1 MFQTKKMVNSTEEVK
16 GARDLQD
23 FTQNRL
29 QNSLKYEGKR
39 FEYLVYEDTLLFNL
53 NCVGNILGIANP
65 RTSIDTAD
73 DRYVRLIT
81 NSDVSET
88 YYRKLNNKGELFLT
102 EDGLFRIIITSRSRN
117 INAFQDWLRDK
128 ALPSIKAQ
136 LSINQNIMGFSKD
149 EFGEVRTLAEGENI
163 WFCLVDI
170 CRVLDLS
177 NPSKVIND
185 FPDDL
190 TNSYPI
196 LDNLGR
202 LQNMTFV
209 NESGLY
215 RTIFKSR
222 KEKALEF
229 QDWVCSEV
237 IPSIRKHGAYITE
250 DVINDNKKL
259 NESIQAIRE
268 QYKEKIDFA
277 DAFLASED
285 SAYIAVFA
293 DYLTKNGVK
302 MGRNQLFKWF
312 KDKKV
317 LVMHGDDY
325 FPSARYMKMGL
336 FDLEAST
343 ISKGNGRKSIS
354 HTVKITPK
362 GMKYFMEK
370 IQANKADKT
379 QKQII
384 DFIQLTLFD

>member
-1 MFQTKKMVNSTEEVK
+1 MVNSIEEVK

-23 FTQNRL
+23 FT

-39 FEYLVYEDTLLFNL
+39 FEYLVYEDTLYFRLKN
-53 NCVGNILGIANP
+53 VANILGIVNP
-65 RTSIDTAD
+65 RTSIDTTD
-73 DRYVRLIT
+73 ERYVRLLT
-81 NSDVSET
+81 KSEVGKT
-88 YYRKLNNKGELFLT
+88 YIRNLANRGELFLT
-102 EDGLFRIIITSRSRN
+102 EDGLFRIIITSKGRK
-117 INAFQDWLRDK
+117 ITAFQDWIRDK

-136 LSINQNIMGFSKD
+136 LSINQNIMGFKKE
-149 EFGEVRTLAEGENI
+149 EFGEVRTLVEGENI
-163 WFCLVDI
+163 WFNLNDI
-170 CRVLDLS
+170 CRALDLR
-177 NPSKVIND
+177 NPRKVMND
-185 FPDDL
+185 LPKDV
-190 TNSYPI
+190 TNSYP
-196 LDNLGR
+196 LLTNGG

-250 DVINDNKKL
+250 DVIKDDKKL
-259 NESIQAIRE
+259 NETIQAIKE
-268 QYKEKIDFA
+268 EYKEKIDFA

-336 FDLEAST
+336 FDLEASA
-343 ISKGNGRKSIS
+343 ISKGNGKKKIS

-370 IQANKADKT
+370 IQANKANKT

-384 DFIQLTLFD
+384 DFIQSTLFN

>member
-1 MFQTKKMVNSTEEVK
+1 MFQQKMNNINEEVK

-73 DRYVRLIT
+73 DRYVRLLT
-81 NSDVSET
+81 NSDVSKT

-102 EDGLFRIIITSRSRN
+102 EDGLFRIIITSRGRN
-117 INAFQDWLRDK
+117 ITAFQDWLRDK

-136 LSINQNIMGFSKD
+136 LSINQNIMDFSND
-149 EFGEVRTLAEGENI
+149 EFGEVRTLVEGEKI
-163 WFCLVDI
+163 WFNLNDI
-170 CRVLDLS
+170 CRALDLR
-177 NPSKVIND
+177 NPRKVVND
-185 FPDDL
+185 LPKGV
-190 TNSYPI
+190 TNSYP
-196 LDNLGR
+196 LLTNGG

-250 DVINDNKKL
+250 DVINDDKKL
-259 NESIQAIRE
+259 NEAIHAIRE

-293 DYLTKNGVK
+293 DYLTKNGIK

-343 ISKGNGRKSIS
+343 ISKGNGRKKIS

-370 IQANKADKT
+370 IQANKANKT

-384 DFIQLTLFD
+384 DFIQYTLFD

>member
-1 MFQTKKMVNSTEEVK
+1 MLNSTEELK

-23 FTQNRL
+23 FTQNSL

-73 DRYVRLIT
+73 DRYVRLLT
-81 NSDVSET
+81 NSDVSKT

-102 EDGLFRIIITSRSRN
+102 EDGLFRIIITSRGRN
-117 INAFQDWLRDK
+117 ITAFQDWLRDK

-136 LSINQNIMGFSKD
+136 LSINQNIMGFSKE
-149 EFGEVRTLAEGENI
+149 EFGEIRTLVEGENI
-163 WFCLVDI
+163 WFNLNDI
-170 CRVLDLS
+170 CRALDLR
-177 NPSKVIND
+177 NPRKVMND
-185 FPDDL
+185 LPKGV
-190 TNSYPI
+190 TNSYP
-196 LDNLGR
+196 LLTNGG

-237 IPSIRKHGAYITE
+237 IPSIRKHGAYITDE
-250 DVINDNKKL
+250 VLNDDKKL
-259 NESIQAIRE
+259 NEAIQAIRE
-268 QYKEKIDFA
+268 EYKEKIDFA

-293 DYLTKNGVK
+293 DYLTKNGIK
-302 MGRNQLFKWF
+302 MGRNQLFRWF

-317 LVMHGDDY
+317 LVCHGGNY
-325 FPSARYMKMGL
+325 YPSARYMKMGL
-336 FDLEAST
+336 FDLEASA
-343 ISKGNGRKSIS
+343 ISKGNGRNKIS

-370 IQANKADKT
+370 IQANKANKT

-384 DFIQLTLFD
+384 DFVQLTLFD

>member
-1 MFQTKKMVNSTEEVK
+1 MLNSTEEVK

-23 FTQNRL
+23 FTQNSL

-39 FEYLVYEDTLLFNL
+39 FEYLVYEDTLYFRLKN
-53 NCVGNILGIANP
+53 VANILGLTNP
-65 RTSIDTAD
+65 RMSIDTTD
-73 DRYVRLIT
+73 ERYVRLLT
-81 NSDVSET
+81 KSEVCNT
-88 YYRKLNNKGELFLT
+88 YIRNLANRGELFLT
-102 EDGLFRIIITSRSRN
+102 EDGLFRIIITSRGRN
-117 INAFQDWLRDK
+117 ITAFQDWIRDK

-136 LSINQNIMGFSKD
+136 LSINQNIMGFSKE
-149 EFGEVRTLAEGENI
+149 EFGEVRTLVEGENI
-163 WFCLVDI
+163 WFNLNDI
-170 CRVLDLS
+170 CRALDLR
-177 NPSKVIND
+177 NPRKVVND
-185 FPDDL
+185 LPKGV
-190 TNSYPI
+190 TNSYP
-196 LDNLGR
+196 LLTNGG
-202 LQNMTFV
+202 LQNITFV

-237 IPSIRKHGAYITE
+237 IPSIRKHGAYITDE
-250 DVINDNKKL
+250 VLKDDKKL
-259 NESIQAIRE
+259 NETIQAIRE
-268 QYKEKIDFA
+268 QYKDKIEFA

-343 ISKGNGRKSIS
+343 ISKGNGKKKIS

-370 IQANKADKT
+370 IQANKANKT

-384 DFIQLTLFD
+384 DFIQLTLFN

>member
-1 MFQTKKMVNSTEEVK
+1 MYKINEEVK

-23 FTQNRL
+23 FTQNSL
-29 QNSLKYEGKR
+29 QDSLKYEGKR

-53 NCVGNILGIANP
+53 NCVGNILGIVNP
-65 RTSIDTAD
+65 RTSIDTTD
-73 DRYVRLIT
+73 GRYFRLLT
-81 NSDVSET
+81 NSDVSKP

-102 EDGLFRIIITSRSRN
+102 EDGLFRIIITSRGRN
-117 INAFQDWLRDK
+117 ITAFQDWLRDK

-136 LSINQNIMGFSKD
+136 LSINQNIMGFSKE
-149 EFGEVRTLAEGENI
+149 EFGEVRTLVDGEKI
-163 WFCLVDI
+163 WFNLNDI
-170 CRVLDLS
+170 CRALDLR
-177 NPSKVIND
+177 NPRKVMT
-185 FPDDL
+185 DL
-190 TNSYPI
+190 PKGVTNSYPLLTDGGI
-196 LDNLGR
+196 
-202 LQNMTFV
+202 QNMTFV

-250 DVINDNKKL
+250 DVIKDSKKL

-268 QYKEKIDFA
+268 QYKEKINFA

-343 ISKGNGRKSIS
+343 ISKGNGKKKIS

-370 IQANKADKT
+370 MQANKANKT
-379 QKQII
+379 QKEII
-384 DFIQLTLFD
+384 DFIQLTLFN

>member
-1 MFQTKKMVNSTEEVK
+1 MVNSKQEVK

-23 FTQNRL
+23 FTQNSL
-29 QNSLKYEGKR
+29 QNNLKYEGKR
-39 FEYLVYEDTLLFNL
+39 FEYLVYEDTLYFRLKN
-53 NCVGNILGIANP
+53 VANILGLTNP
-65 RTSIDTAD
+65 RMSIDTTD
-73 DRYVRLIT
+73 ERYVRLLT
-81 NSDVSET
+81 KSEVCNT
-88 YYRKLNNKGELFLT
+88 YIRNLANRGELFLT
-102 EDGLFRIIITSRSRN
+102 EDGLFRIIITSRGRN
-117 INAFQDWLRDK
+117 ITAFQDWLRDK

-136 LSINQNIMGFSKD
+136 LSINQNIMGFSKE
-149 EFGEVRTLAEGENI
+149 EFGEVRTLVEGENI
-163 WFCLVDI
+163 WFCLNDI
-170 CRVLDLS
+170 CRALDLS
-177 NPSKVIND
+177 NPRKVVND
-185 FPDDL
+185 LPKGV
-190 TNSYPI
+190 TNSYP
-196 LDNLGR
+196 LLTNGG

-237 IPSIRKHGAYITE
+237 IPSIRKHGAYITDE
-250 DVINDNKKL
+250 VLKDDKKL
-259 NESIQAIRE
+259 NETIQAIKE
-268 QYKEKIDFA
+268 EYKEKIDFA

-285 SAYIAVFA
+285 STYIAVFA

-317 LVMHGDDY
+317 LVCHGGDY
-325 FPSARYMKMGL
+325 YPSARYMKMGL
-336 FDLEAST
+336 FDLEASA
-343 ISKGNGRKSIS
+343 ISKGNGRKKIS

-370 IQANKADKT
+370 IQANKANKT

-384 DFIQLTLFD
+384 DFIQLKLFD

>member
-1 MFQTKKMVNSTEEVK
+1 MINSIEEVK

-23 FTQNRL
+23 FTKNKL

-53 NCVGNILGIANP
+53 NCVGNILGIVNP

-73 DRYVRLIT
+73 DRYVRLLT
-81 NSDVSET
+81 NSDVSKT

-102 EDGLFRIIITSRSRN
+102 EDGLFRIIITSRGRN
-117 INAFQDWLRDK
+117 ITAFQDWLRDK

-136 LSINQNIMGFSKD
+136 LSINQNIMDFSND
-149 EFGEVRTLAEGENI
+149 EFGEVRTLVEGEKI
-163 WFCLVDI
+163 WFNLNDI
-170 CRVLDLS
+170 CRALDLR
-177 NPSKVIND
+177 NPRKVVND
-185 FPDDL
+185 LPKDV
-190 TNSYPI
+190 TNSYP
-196 LDNLGR
+196 LLTNGG
-202 LQNMTFV
+202 LQNMTFI

-229 QDWVCSEV
+229 QDWVCNEV
-237 IPSIRKHGAYITE
+237 IPSIRKHGAYITKE
-250 DVINDNKKL
+250 VANDDKRL
-259 NESIQAIRE
+259 NEAIQAIRE
-268 QYKEKIDFA
+268 EYKEKINFA

-343 ISKGNGRKSIS
+343 ISKGNGKKKIS

-370 IQANKADKT
+370 IQANKVNKT

-384 DFIQLTLFD
+384 DFIQYTLFD

>member
-1 MFQTKKMVNSTEEVK
+1 MVNSKQEVK

-65 RTSIDTAD
+65 RTSIDTTD
-73 DRYVRLIT
+73 ERYIRLLT
-81 NSDVSET
+81 NSDVSKT

-102 EDGLFRIIITSRSRN
+102 EDGLFRIIINSRGRN
-117 INAFQDWLRDK
+117 VTAFQDWLRDK

-149 EFGEVRTLAEGENI
+149 EFGEIRTLVEGEKI
-163 WFCLVDI
+163 WFCLIDI
-170 CRVLDLS
+170 CKALGLS

-202 LQNMTFV
+202 FQNMTFV

-215 RTIFKSR
+215 RTIFKSK

-237 IPSIRKHGAYITE
+237 IPSIRKHGAYITDE
-250 DVINDNKKL
+250 VLKDDKKL
-259 NESIQAIRE
+259 NEAIQAIKE
-268 QYKEKIDFA
+268 EYKEKIDFA

-317 LVMHGDDY
+317 LVMHGDNY

-343 ISKGNGRKSIS
+343 ISKGNGRKKIN

-370 IQANKADKT
+370 MQANKANKT

-384 DFIQLTLFD
+384 DFIQLKLFD

>member
-1 MFQTKKMVNSTEEVK
+1 MFQKKMVNSIEEVK

-23 FTQNRL
+23 FTH
-29 QNSLKYEGKR
+29 NSLKYEGKR
-39 FEYLVYEDTLLFNL
+39 FEYLVYEDTLYFRLKN
-53 NCVGNILGIANP
+53 VANILGIVNP
-65 RTSIDTAD
+65 RTSIDTTD
-73 DRYVRLIT
+73 ERYVRLLT
-81 NSDVSET
+81 KSEVGKT
-88 YYRKLNNKGELFLT
+88 YIRNLANRGELFLT
-102 EDGLFRIIITSRSRN
+102 EDGLFRIIITSKGRK
-117 INAFQDWLRDK
+117 ITAFQDWIRDK

-136 LSINQNIMGFSKD
+136 LSINQNIIGFSKE
-149 EFGEVRTLAEGENI
+149 EFGEVRTLVEGENI
-163 WFCLVDI
+163 WFNLNDI
-170 CRVLDLS
+170 CRALDLR
-177 NPSKVIND
+177 NPRKVMND
-185 FPDDL
+185 LPKGV
-190 TNSYPI
+190 TNSYP
-196 LDNLGR
+196 LLTNGG

-250 DVINDNKKL
+250 DVIKDNKKL
-259 NESIQAIRE
+259 NEAIQAIRE
-268 QYKEKIDFA
+268 QYKDKIDFA

-317 LVMHGDDY
+317 LVCHGGDY
-325 FPSARYMKMGL
+325 YPSARYMKMGL
-336 FDLEAST
+336 FDLEASA
-343 ISKGNGRKSIS
+343 ISKGNRRKKIS

-370 IQANKADKT
+370 IQANKANKT

-384 DFIQLTLFD
+384 DFIQLKLFD

>member
-1 MFQTKKMVNSTEEVK
+1 MFQQKMNNINEEVK

-73 DRYVRLIT
+73 DRYVRLLT
-81 NSDVSET
+81 NSDVSKT

-102 EDGLFRIIITSRSRN
+102 EDGLFRIIITSRGRN
-117 INAFQDWLRDK
+117 ITAFQDWLRDK

-136 LSINQNIMGFSKD
+136 LSINQNIMDFSND
-149 EFGEVRTLAEGENI
+149 EFGEVRTLVEGEKI
-163 WFCLVDI
+163 WFNLNDI
-170 CRVLDLS
+170 CRALDLR
-177 NPSKVIND
+177 NPRKVVND
-185 FPDDL
+185 LPKGV
-190 TNSYPI
+190 TNSYP
-196 LDNLGR
+196 LLTNGG

-250 DVINDNKKL
+250 DVINDDKKL
-259 NESIQAIRE
+259 NEAIHAIRE

-343 ISKGNGRKSIS
+343 ISKGNGRKKIS

-370 IQANKADKT
+370 IQANKANKT

-384 DFIQLTLFD
+384 DFIQYTLFD

>member
-1 MFQTKKMVNSTEEVK
+1 MNNINEEVK

-23 FTQNRL
+23 FTQNRLQNRL

-39 FEYLVYEDTLLFNL
+39 FEYLVYEDTLYFRLKN
-53 NCVGNILGIANP
+53 VANILGLSNP
-65 RTSIDTAD
+65 RMSIDTTD
-73 DRYVRLIT
+73 ERYVRLLT
-81 NSDVSET
+81 KSKVCNT
-88 YYRKLNNKGELFLT
+88 YIRNLANRGELFLT
-102 EDGLFRIIITSRSRN
+102 EDGLFRIIITSRGRN
-117 INAFQDWLRDK
+117 ITAFQDWLRDK

-136 LSINQNIMGFSKD
+136 LSINQNIMGFSKE
-149 EFGEVRTLAEGENI
+149 EFGEIRTLAEGENI
-163 WFCLVDI
+163 WFCLADVCKALDI
-170 CRVLDLS
+170 NNSRLVKIRLE
-177 NPSKVIND
+177 
-185 FPDDL
+185 DDVSQ
-190 TNSYPI
+190 TYTIS
-196 LDNLGR
+196 DNLGR
-202 LQNMTFV
+202 PQKMTFV
-209 NESGLY
+209 NEAGMYEVVIRSD
-215 RTIFKSR
+215 SP
-222 KEKALEF
+222 KAKPF
-229 QDWVCSEV
+229 RRWVCSEV
-237 IPSIRKHGAYITE
+237 LPSIRKHGAYITE

-343 ISKGNGRKSIS
+343 ISKGNGRKNIS

-370 IQANKADKT
+370 IQADKAKKEL
-379 QKQII
+379 KQTV
-384 DFIQLTLFD
+384 DFVQLTLFD

>member
-1 MFQTKKMVNSTEEVK
+1 MSNNITLFNSSEFGGMRTYCDPNTGDVW
-16 GARDLQD
+16 
-23 FTQNRL
+23 
-29 QNSLKYEGKR
+29 
-39 FEYLVYEDTLLFNL
+39 FNL
-53 NCVGNILGIANP
+53 N
-65 RTSIDTAD
+65 
-73 DRYVRLIT
+73 
-81 NSDVSET
+81 
-88 YYRKLNNKGELFLT
+88 
-102 EDGLFRIIITSRSRN
+102 
-117 INAFQDWLRDK
+117 
-128 ALPSIKAQ
+128 
-136 LSINQNIMGFSKD
+136 
-149 EFGEVRTLAEGENI
+149 
-163 WFCLVDI
+163 DI
-170 CRVLDLS
+170 CNALETS
-177 NPSKVIND
+177 NPTLLKRRLE
-185 FPDDL
+185 DDL
-190 TNSYPI
+190 YQIYPI
-196 LDNLGR
+196 VDSLGR
-202 LQNMTFV
+202 TQNATFV

-215 RTIFKSR
+215 EVIVRSDSPKAKPFR
-222 KEKALEF
+222 K
-229 QDWVCSEV
+229 WVCSEV

-250 DVINDNKKL
+250 ELINDNKKL
-259 NESIQAIRE
+259 NEAIQAIRE

-343 ISKGNGRKSIS
+343 ISKGNRRKKIS

-370 IQANKADKT
+370 IQANKANKT

-384 DFIQLTLFD
+384 DFIQLTLFN

>member
-1 MFQTKKMVNSTEEVK
+1 MVNSKQEVK
-16 GARDLQD
+16 GTRDLQD
-23 FTQNRL
+23 FTQNSL

-39 FEYLVYEDTLLFNL
+39 FEYLVYEDTLYFRLKN
-53 NCVGNILGIANP
+53 VANILGLTNP
-65 RTSIDTAD
+65 RMSIDTTD
-73 DRYVRLIT
+73 ERYARLLT
-81 NSDVSET
+81 KSEVCNT
-88 YYRKLNNKGELFLT
+88 YIRNLANRGELFLT
-102 EDGLFRIIITSRSRN
+102 EDGLFRIIITSRGRN
-117 INAFQDWLRDK
+117 VTAFQDWLRDK

-136 LSINQNIMGFSKD
+136 LSVNQNIMGFSKD
-149 EFGEVRTLAEGENI
+149 EFGEIRTLVEGENI
-163 WFCLVDI
+163 WFCLIDI
-170 CRVLDLS
+170 CKALGLR

-185 FPDDL
+185 FADDL

-202 LQNMTFV
+202 FQNMTFV

-237 IPSIRKHGAYITE
+237 IPSIRKHGAYITDE
-250 DVINDNKKL
+250 VLKDDKKL
-259 NESIQAIRE
+259 NEAIQAIRE

-293 DYLTKNGVK
+293 DYLTKNGIK

-317 LVMHGDDY
+317 LVCHGGDY
-325 FPSARYMKMGL
+325 YPSARYMKMGL

-343 ISKGNGRKSIS
+343 ISKGNGRNKIS

-370 IQANKADKT
+370 MQANKA

-384 DFIQLTLFD
+384 DFIQLKLFD

>member
-1 MFQTKKMVNSTEEVK
+1 MVNSREEVK

-23 FTQNRL
+23 FTQNSL

-81 NSDVSET
+81 NSDVSKT

-102 EDGLFRIIITSRSRN
+102 EDGLFRIIITSRGRN
-117 INAFQDWLRDK
+117 ITAFQDWLRDK

-136 LSINQNIMGFSKD
+136 LSINQNIMGFSKE
-149 EFGEVRTLAEGENI
+149 EFGEVRTLVEGENI
-163 WFCLVDI
+163 WFCLIDI
-170 CRVLDLS
+170 CKALGLS

-202 LQNMTFV
+202 FQNMTFV

-237 IPSIRKHGAYITE
+237 IPSIRKHGAYITDE
-250 DVINDNKKL
+250 VLKNDKKL
-259 NESIQAIRE
+259 NETIQAIKE
-268 QYKEKIDFA
+268 EYKEKIDFA

-343 ISKGNGRKSIS
+343 ISKGNGRKKIN

-370 IQANKADKT
+370 IQTNKAKKT

>member
-1 MFQTKKMVNSTEEVK
+1 MVNSKQEVK

-23 FTQNRL
+23 FTQNSL

-39 FEYLVYEDTLLFNL
+39 FEYMVYEDTLLFNL

-65 RTSIDTAD
+65 RTSIDTTD
-73 DRYVRLIT
+73 GRYVRLLT
-81 NSDVSET
+81 NSDVSKT

-102 EDGLFRIIITSRSRN
+102 EDGLFRIIIASRGRN
-117 INAFQDWLRDK
+117 ITAFQDWLRDK

-136 LSINQNIMGFSKD
+136 LSINQNIMGFSKE
-149 EFGEVRTLAEGENI
+149 EFGEVRTLVEGENI
-163 WFCLVDI
+163 WFNLNDI
-170 CRVLDLS
+170 CRALDLR
-177 NPSKVIND
+177 NPRKVMND
-185 FPDDL
+185 LPKGV
-190 TNSYPI
+190 TNSYP
-196 LDNLGR
+196 LLTNGG

-259 NESIQAIRE
+259 NEAIQAIKE
-268 QYKEKIDFA
+268 EYKEKIDFA

-343 ISKGNGRKSIS
+343 ISKGNGRNKIS

-370 IQANKADKT
+370 IQANKANKT

-384 DFIQLTLFD
+384 DFIQLKLFD

>member
-39 FEYLVYEDTLLFNL
+39 FEYLVYEDTLYFRLKN
-53 NCVGNILGIANP
+53 VANILGIVNP
-65 RTSIDTAD
+65 RTSIDTTD
-73 DRYVRLIT
+73 GRYVRLLT
-81 NSDVSET
+81 KSEVGET
-88 YYRKLNNKGELFLT
+88 YIRNLANRGELFLT
-102 EDGLFRIIITSRSRN
+102 EDGLFRIIITSRGRN
-117 INAFQDWLRDK
+117 ITAFQDWLRDK

-136 LSINQNIMGFSKD
+136 LSINQNIMGFSKE
-149 EFGEVRTLAEGENI
+149 EFGEVRTLVEGEKI
-163 WFCLVDI
+163 WFNLNDI
-170 CRVLDLS
+170 CRALDLR
-177 NPSKVIND
+177 NPRKVMND
-185 FPDDL
+185 LTKDV
-190 TNSYPI
+190 TNSYPLLTNGGI
-196 LDNLGR
+196 
-202 LQNMTFV
+202 QNMTFV

-250 DVINDNKKL
+250 DIINDNKKL

-312 KDKKV
+312 KEKKV
-317 LVMHGDDY
+317 LVMHGDEY

-343 ISKGNGRKSIS
+343 ISKGNGRKKIS

-370 IQANKADKT
+370 IQANKTNKT

-384 DFIQLTLFD
+384 DFIQYTLFD

>member
-1 MFQTKKMVNSTEEVK
+1 MVNSKQEVK

-23 FTQNRL
+23 FTQNSL

-39 FEYLVYEDTLLFNL
+39 FEYLVYEDTLYFRLKN
-53 NCVGNILGIANP
+53 VANILGLTNP
-65 RTSIDTAD
+65 RMSIDTTD
-73 DRYVRLIT
+73 ERYARLLT
-81 NSDVSET
+81 KSEVCNT
-88 YYRKLNNKGELFLT
+88 YIRNLANRGELFLT
-102 EDGLFRIIITSRSRN
+102 EDGLFRIIITSRGRN
-117 INAFQDWLRDK
+117 VTAFQDWLRDK

-136 LSINQNIMGFSKD
+136 LSVNQNIMGFSKD
-149 EFGEVRTLAEGENI
+149 EFGEIRTLVEGENI
-163 WFCLVDI
+163 WFNLNDI
-170 CRVLDLS
+170 CRALDLR
-177 NPSKVIND
+177 NPRKVMT
-185 FPDDL
+185 DL
-190 TNSYPI
+190 PKDVTNSYP
-196 LDNLGR
+196 LLTNGG

-250 DVINDNKKL
+250 DVIKDNKKL
-259 NESIQAIRE
+259 NEAIQAIRE

-293 DYLTKNGVK
+293 DYLTKNGIK

-336 FDLEAST
+336 FDLEASA
-343 ISKGNGRKSIS
+343 ISKGNRKKKIS

-370 IQANKADKT
+370 IQANKANKT

-384 DFIQLTLFD
+384 DFIQLKLFD

>member
-1 MFQTKKMVNSTEEVK
+1 MFKEKIMVDNLKLFNSNEFGRMRTYRDPKSGDVWFCLADVCKALDIKNLGNVKAALTNKGLISLNKRELDNNIHSMDVIPTEDLDNTVATTDGTSTEEM
-16 GARDLQD
+16 R
-23 FTQNRL
+23 
-29 QNSLKYEGKR
+29 
-39 FEYLVYEDTLLFNL
+39 
-53 NCVGNILGIANP
+53 GNP
-65 RTSIDTAD
+65 
-73 DRYVRLIT
+73 
-81 NSDVSET
+81 
-88 YYRKLNNKGELFLT
+88 
-102 EDGLFRIIITSRSRN
+102 
-117 INAFQDWLRDK
+117 
-128 ALPSIKAQ
+128 
-136 LSINQNIMGFSKD
+136 
-149 EFGEVRTLAEGENI
+149 
-163 WFCLVDI
+163 
-170 CRVLDLS
+170 
-177 NPSKVIND
+177 
-185 FPDDL
+185 
-190 TNSYPI
+190 
-196 LDNLGR
+196 
-202 LQNMTFV
+202 NMTFIDEG
-209 NESGLY
+209 NLY
-215 RTIFKSR
+215 QVIFQSR
-222 KEKALEF
+222 KPNAVKFKE
-229 QDWVCSEV
+229 WICYEV

-268 QYKEKIDFA
+268 EYKEKIDFA

-343 ISKGNGRKSIS
+343 ISKGNRKKKIS

-370 IQANKADKT
+370 IQANKANKT

-384 DFIQLTLFD
+384 DFIQLKLFD

>member
-1 MFQTKKMVNSTEEVK
+1 M
-16 GARDLQD
+16 
-23 FTQNRL
+23 
-29 QNSLKYEGKR
+29 
-39 FEYLVYEDTLLFNL
+39 
-53 NCVGNILGIANP
+53 
-65 RTSIDTAD
+65 
-73 DRYVRLIT
+73 
-81 NSDVSET
+81 
-88 YYRKLNNKGELFLT
+88 FLT
-102 EDGLFRIIITSRSRN
+102 EDGLFRIIITSKGRK
-117 INAFQDWLRDK
+117 ITAFQDWLRDK

-149 EFGEVRTLAEGENI
+149 EFGEIRTLVEGENI
-163 WFCLVDI
+163 WFCFADVCIALGIKNVSDTKS
-170 CRVLDLS
+170 DL
-177 NPSKVIND
+177 PKGVATTY
-185 FPDDL
+185 PLL
-190 TNSYPI
+190 TN
-196 LDNLGR
+196 GG

-215 RTIFKSR
+215 RIIFKSR
-222 KEKALEF
+222 KKKALEF
-229 QDWVCSEV
+229 QDWVYSEV
-237 IPSIRKHGAYITE
+237 IPSIRKHGAYITDE
-250 DVINDNKKL
+250 VLKDDKKL
-259 NESIQAIRE
+259 NEAIQAIRE

-317 LVMHGDDY
+317 MVMHGDDY

-343 ISKGNGRKSIS
+343 ISKGNGRKRIS

-370 IQANKADKT
+370 MQANKANKT

-384 DFIQLTLFD
+384 DFIQLKLFD

>member
-1 MFQTKKMVNSTEEVK
+1 MLNSTEEVK

-23 FTQNRL
+23 FTQNSL

-39 FEYLVYEDTLLFNL
+39 FEYLVYEDTLYFRLKN
-53 NCVGNILGIANP
+53 VANILGLTNP
-65 RTSIDTAD
+65 RMSIDTTD
-73 DRYVRLIT
+73 ERYVRLLT
-81 NSDVSET
+81 KSEVCNT
-88 YYRKLNNKGELFLT
+88 YIRNLANRGELFLT
-102 EDGLFRIIITSRSRN
+102 EDGLFRIIITSRGRN
-117 INAFQDWLRDK
+117 ITAFQDWLRDK

-136 LSINQNIMGFSKD
+136 LSINQNIMGFSKE
-149 EFGEVRTLAEGENI
+149 EFGEVRTLVEGENI
-163 WFCLVDI
+163 WFNLNDI
-170 CRVLDLS
+170 CRALDLR
-177 NPSKVIND
+177 NPRKVVND
-185 FPDDL
+185 LPKGV
-190 TNSYPI
+190 TNSYP
-196 LDNLGR
+196 LLTNGG

-250 DVINDNKKL
+250 DVIKDDKKL
-259 NESIQAIRE
+259 NEAIQAIRE
-268 QYKEKIDFA
+268 EYKEKIEFA

-293 DYLTKNGVK
+293 DYLTKNGIK

-317 LVMHGDDY
+317 LVCHGGDY
-325 FPSARYMKMGL
+325 YPSARYMKMGL
-336 FDLEAST
+336 FDLEASA
-343 ISKGNGRKSIS
+343 ISKGNGKKKIS

-370 IQANKADKT
+370 IQANKANKT

-384 DFIQLTLFD
+384 DFIQLKLFD

>member
-1 MFQTKKMVNSTEEVK
+1 MFQTKKMLNSTEEVK

-23 FTQNRL
+23 FTQNSL

-39 FEYLVYEDTLLFNL
+39 FEYLVYEDTLYFRLKN
-53 NCVGNILGIANP
+53 VANILGLSNP
-65 RTSIDTAD
+65 RMSIDTTD
-73 DRYVRLIT
+73 ERYVRLLT
-81 NSDVSET
+81 KSEVCNT
-88 YYRKLNNKGELFLT
+88 YIRNLANRGELFLT
-102 EDGLFRIIITSRSRN
+102 EDGLFRIIITSRGRN
-117 INAFQDWLRDK
+117 ITAFQDWLRDK

-149 EFGEVRTLAEGENI
+149 EFGEIRTLVEGENI
-163 WFCLVDI
+163 WFCFADVCIALGIKNISDTKS
-170 CRVLDLS
+170 DL
-177 NPSKVIND
+177 PKGVATTY
-185 FPDDL
+185 PLL
-190 TNSYPI
+190 TN
-196 LDNLGR
+196 GG
-202 LQNMTFV
+202 LQNMTFI

-237 IPSIRKHGAYITE
+237 IPSIRKHGAYITDE
-250 DVINDNKKL
+250 VLKDEKKL

-343 ISKGNGRKSIS
+343 ISKGNGRKKIS

-370 IQANKADKT
+370 IQANKANQT